1 MPEIDPQ
8 IIEVPV
14 DPPAGDAGQ
23 DPKKE
28 CVMDAQDY
36 AILKQESHG
45 NFLANNRDG
54 RNMGSIAM
62 GVLQGAA
69 ARAFDELGVPE
80 SRATSGLIATP
91 VAGPTTQAN

>member
-1 MPEIDPQ
+1 MPETDPQ
-8 IIEVPV
+8 IIQVPV
-14 DPPAGDAGQ
+14 DPDTATTS
-23 DPKKE
+23 E
-28 CVMDAQDY
+28 ENETMDAQDY

-91 VAGPTTQAN
+91 VAAPSTGG

>member
-1 MPEIDPQ
+1 MPENNPQ

-14 DPPAGDAGQ
+14 GPPAGDAGANQ
-23 DPKKE
+23 ETKT
-28 CVMDAQDY
+28 MDTQDY

-91 VAGPTTQAN
+91 VAGPTTSAT

>member
-8 IIEVPV
+8 IIQVPV
-14 DPPAGDAGQ
+14 DPPAGNAG
-23 DPKKE
+23 
-28 CVMDAQDY
+28 AQQRKCPMSPDDY

-45 NFLANNRDG
+45 NFMANNRDG

-91 VAGPTTQAN
+91 VAGPTTAQG

>member
-1 MPEIDPQ
+1 MPVDDPQ
-8 IIEVPV
+8 IIQVPV
-14 DPPAGDAGQ
+14 DPVPSTPVEEKA
-23 DPKKE
+23 
-28 CVMDAQDY
+28 VMDDKDY

-91 VAGPTTQAN
+91 VAPPSTSGT